1 MIVQITVHVSKHY
14 SHTLSFTQ
22 KKRITYITVP
32 KPYPL
37 KVHPVE
43 DHTIHSTKILPSQ
56 IPLSTGPHTSQYQ
69 NLTLSHSAQERTTQ
83 FTVPKSYPLK
93 FHSVQ
98 DHTIHSTKI
107 LPFHIPL
114 KRGPHNSQY
123 QNLTLSNS
131 TQYRTTQFE
140 VPKSYPFKF
149 HSAEDHKICGYQ
161 PCPLK
166 FHSVQDHRSSQYQN
180 LTLSHS
186 AQERTT
192 QFTVPKSYPLKFHSL
207 QDHTIHSTKILP
219 FHIPLRIGRHN
230 SPYTA
235 LPSQTLR
242 CIPGHN
248 IW

>member
-1 MIVQITVHVSKHY
+1 MLPNVTSKAVLQMIAQITVHVSKHY

-22 KKRITYITVP
+22 KKRITYITVA

-43 DHTIHSTKILPSQ
+43 DHKNHSTKILPSQ
-56 IPLSTGPHTSQYQ
+56 IPLSIGPH
-69 NLTLSHSAQERTTQ
+69 
-83 FTVPKSYPLK
+83 
-93 FHSVQ
+93 
-98 DHTIHSTKI
+98 
-107 LPFHIPL
+107 
-114 KRGPHNSQY
+114 
-123 QNLTLSNS
+123 
-131 TQYRTTQFE
+131 
-140 VPKSYPFKF
+140 
-149 HSAEDHKICGYQ
+149 
-161 PCPLK
+161 
-166 FHSVQDHRSSQYQN
+166 SSQYQN

-192 QFTVPKSYPLKFHSL
+192 KFTVPKSYPLKFHSL
-207 QDHTIHSTKILP
+207 QDHTSHSTKILP